1 MAMLDITPPSGA
13 RDQAWSDLRDRL
25 ARAARELH
33 FSATSPGI
41 SHGATLLAIAG
52 NLAALAMSIPMAGST
67 PAPPQLVEASTLLA
81 VQLLQDR
88 TPRPRDGGAR
98 KQITGPLHV

>member
-1 MAMLDITPPSGA
+1 MLDITPPSGA

-67 PAPPQLVEASTLLA
+67 PPQLVEASTLLA

-88 TPRPRDGGAR
+88 TPKPRDGGGR